1 MTGEETE
8 AMGERPTAAELRDF
22 LLSQPA
28 ECNECCGD
36 GTLLHGEHCSHC
48 DGTGEEPTDDA

>member
-1 MTGEETE
+1 M
-8 AMGERPTAAELRDF
+8 AQRPAAAELRDF

-36 GTLLHGEHCSHC
+36 GTLLNGKHCPHC
-48 DGTGEEPTDDA
+48 DGTGEEPTDDV